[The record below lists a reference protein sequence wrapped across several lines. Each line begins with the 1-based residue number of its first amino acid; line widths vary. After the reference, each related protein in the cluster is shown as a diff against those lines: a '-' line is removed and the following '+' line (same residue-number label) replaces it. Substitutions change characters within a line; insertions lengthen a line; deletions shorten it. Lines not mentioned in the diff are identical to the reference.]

1 MGSLQTWL
9 YIATAVGVA
18 TLGNS
23 ACALWATGDGK
34 SSMWLWATLAVS
46 PLVFL
51 SFGLVVSKVGV
62 AVAAGTVDALLT
74 LVTMIVGVV
83 LFREWHRLSAHQYV
97 GMALALA
104 GIILMLSSQSD
115 KHSG

>member
-1 MGSLQTWL
+1 MGSLHTWFYVAL
-9 YIATAVGVA
+9 AVGVA

-23 ACALWATGDGK
+23 VSSLWATGESK
-34 SSMWLWATLAVS
+34 LSVWLWATLAIS
-46 PLVFL
+46 PFVFL

-74 LVTMIVGVV
+74 LVTMMAGTV
-83 LFREWHRLSAHQYV
+83 LFREWHRLSAVQYV
-97 GMALALA
+97 GMVLALA
-104 GIILMLSSQSD
+104 GIVLMLSGQTP